1 MANGSVGPGLFVLCR
16 NDMGFGHIDGDRG
29 AGMTMRCLFE
39 HLRRYLVESWA
50 FLGAD
55 RGLRGGACASY
66 DDGISGRVVV
76 VRAHFGVCAAVGG
89 VRKLSSRLM
98 LLEEVFLSD

>member
-1 MANGSVGPGLFVLCR
+1 MANGSVDPGPFVLCR

-29 AGMTMRCLFE
+29 AGMTMRCLCE

-89 VRKLSSRLM
+89 VMKLSSRLM